1 MYYICVMKAIINSQY
16 IIEDIENFTLSL
28 SNVFLGFKSEEAK
41 QNALKQLKSLKF
53 DDYSRLD
60 IQFPSSSGLNS
71 ITIFEDYD
79 G

>member
-1 MYYICVMKAIINSQY
+1 MKAIINSQY

-60 IQFPSSSGLNS
+60 IQFPSGSGLNS
-71 ITIFEDYD
+71 ITIFEGYD
-79 G
+79 S

>member
-1 MYYICVMKAIINSQY
+1 MKAIINSQY